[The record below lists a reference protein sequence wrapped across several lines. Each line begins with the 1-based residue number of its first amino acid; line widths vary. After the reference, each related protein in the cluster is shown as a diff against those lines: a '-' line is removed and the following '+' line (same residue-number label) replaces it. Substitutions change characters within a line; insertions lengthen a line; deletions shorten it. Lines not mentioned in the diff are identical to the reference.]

1 MIMTLKEYL
10 NDAIELLKELIATPS
25 VSRDESAAADVMARA
40 ISGYGHEYSREGNNI
55 WIKSSGFDSSK
66 PTLLLNA
73 HIDTVKPVSS
83 WTRNPFSPDVCGGRL
98 YGLGSND
105 CGGGLVAL
113 LQAFRHITSRTQSY
127 NTIWLASAEEEVSGE
142 NGIRRALPLL
152 PAADVA
158 IAGEPTGMQ
167 PAIAEKGLMVIYATA
182 RGKSGHAARGEGI
195 NAIYEALDDI
205 CWLRGYKF
213 EKVSPLLGPTV
224 MNVTIINAG
233 TQHNVIPDEC
243 RFTIDIRTN
252 EFYRNEDVF
261 SFLSSKMKSELKA
274 RSFRLSSSHI
284 SEDNPLIQR
293 CKAMGMTP
301 FGSPTLSDQAL
312 MPFPSFKLG
321 PGQSARSHSADEY
334 IGIGEIEDAI
344 NTYISLLDGAD
355 ILPAAAP
362 ADGSRIT
369 L

>member
-1 MIMTLKEYL
+1 M
-10 NDAIELLKELIATPS
+10 
-25 VSRDESAAADVMARA
+25 
-40 ISGYGHEYSREGNNI
+40 
-55 WIKSSGFDSSK
+55 
-66 PTLLLNA
+66 
-73 HIDTVKPVSS
+73 
-83 WTRNPFSPDVCGGRL
+83 
-98 YGLGSND
+98 
-105 CGGGLVAL
+105 
-113 LQAFRHITSRTQSY
+113 
-127 NTIWLASAEEEVSGE
+127 
-142 NGIRRALPLL
+142 
-152 PAADVA
+152 
-158 IAGEPTGMQ
+158 
-167 PAIAEKGLMVIYATA
+167 
-182 RGKSGHAARGEGI
+182 
-195 NAIYEALDDI
+195 
-205 CWLRGYKF
+205 
-213 EKVSPLLGPTV
+213 
-224 MNVTIINAG
+224 
-233 TQHNVIPDEC
+233 IPDEC

-362 ADGSRIT
+362 ADSSRIT